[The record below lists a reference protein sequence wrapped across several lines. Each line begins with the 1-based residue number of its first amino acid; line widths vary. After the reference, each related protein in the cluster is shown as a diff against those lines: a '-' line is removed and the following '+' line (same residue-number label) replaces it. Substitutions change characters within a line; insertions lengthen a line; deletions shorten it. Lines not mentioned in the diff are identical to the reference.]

1 MLLQTKA
8 SHPNESYR
16 FRPAMARRW
25 WFRWPKCRPSPGW
38 SLWRTLAPYR
48 PWWRWFNSPTMG
60 ILWDLLHDSTN
71 KIYQNISKYG
81 NNEWC
86 GKTMQNPTMNLQL
99 ANCMTIFHLF
109 LIKLGMVYCWV
120 YQSVCGLTLPKC
132 CWSPQ
137 TSCNPF
143 FFDFYPLL
151 FLPSGKLT

>member
-8 SHPNESYR
+8 SHPNGSYR

-86 GKTMQNPTMNLQL
+86 GKTQL
-99 ANCMTIFHLF
+99 WTFNWLWLYIFHLF

-120 YQSVCGLTLPKC
+120 YHSLWIDVAQMLLEPANLMQPVFLWCLPVAFSTL
-132 CWSPQ
+132 W
-137 TSCNPF
+137 
-143 FFDFYPLL
+143 
-151 FLPSGKLT
+151 